1 MPRGTVAPSFL
12 KRAGSRRNSTTSW
25 SSAFA
30 SSAPAT
36 SAQPIAVLDSALI
49 SVGLVR
55 GIIFS
60 VFQMKKTSR
69 PMKMIGAQVWSHV
82 EMWSHEYQCSV
93 GALTVTVLDC
103 ASSVYSGGLP
113 AECQAGFSAA
123 YA

>member
-1 MPRGTVAPSFL
+1 M
-12 KRAGSRRNSTTSW
+12 
-25 SSAFA
+25 
-30 SSAPAT
+30 
-36 SAQPIAVLDSALI
+36 I

-103 ASSVYSGGLP
+103 ASSVYSGASLP
-113 AECQAGFSAA
+113 SVKQV
-123 YA
+123 